1 MNNKT
6 QWNNN
11 QSLACITFALSDTCQ
26 AAVYQ
31 YINKIVQK
39 ITKTRLTNDITYNC
53 WIT

>member
-6 QWNNN
+6 QWSNN

-26 AAVYQ
+26 VAVYQ

-39 ITKTRLTNDITYNC
+39 IYSLMISL
-53 WIT
+53 IIAG